1 MELFSKHS
9 KNADYF
15 LFCAFIHMAK
25 NTKQKILK
33 TLDKAEGSDSLSRAF
48 DRFIMVLILLNVAA
62 VIVETVE
69 SIHSRYVL
77 FFEYF
82 EIFSV
87 VIFSIEYL
95 IRLWACTAIEKYRH
109 PIWGRMRYMVSVEAI
124 IDLLAIVPFYLPIVL
139 DNADGRILRV
149 LRLFR
154 LFRLFKLG
162 RYSTAF
168 GMITTVVKKR
178 REELVVTLTLVL
190 VLLIFASSLMYY
202 VEHEAQPDNFPS
214 IPATM
219 WWGVATLTTVG
230 YGDVYPITALGKVLG
245 AVIAILGV
253 GVFALPAGII
263 AAGFESEISNK
274 SRKKKQSNDET

>member
-1 MELFSKHS
+1 MVK
-9 KNADYF
+9 A
-15 LFCAFIHMAK
+15 
-25 NTKQKILK
+25 TKQKILK
-33 TLDKAEGSDSLSRAF
+33 TLDKAEEKDGLSKVF

-69 SIHSRYVL
+69 SVHNRYASL
-77 FFEYF
+77 FIYF
-82 EIFSV
+82 EVFSV
-87 VIFSIEYL
+87 VVFSVEYL
-95 IRLWACTAIEKYRH
+95 VRLWACTAIEKYKH
-109 PIWGRMRYMVSVEAI
+109 PLWGRLKYMVSVEAI
-124 IDLLAIVPFYLPIVL
+124 IDLLAIIPFYLPIVL
-139 DNADGRILRV
+139 NNADGRILRI

-168 GMITTVVKKR
+168 GMITMVVKKR

-190 VLLIFASSLMYY
+190 VLLIFASTLMYY

-274 SRKKKQSNDET
+274 SAKKKRSENE